1 MSLDHMGLSVVDLAN
16 MRAFYEKVVATLD
29 LKVGYEAPGAAV
41 GFSDGTSFPCL
52 FLMKS
57 DTLQRPR
64 AHFALRAKSRA
75 AVKAFYDAALAA
87 GASDNGPPGIREHYH
102 ANYYGCFVIDPEGHN
117 VEAVTHAAE

>member
-1 MSLDHMGLSVVDLAN
+1 MSLDHMGLSVVDLAT
-16 MRAFYEKVVATLD
+16 MRAFYEKVCATLD
-29 LKVGYEAPGAAV
+29 LKVGYEAAGAAV
-41 GFSDGTSFPCL
+41 GFSDGKSFPCL

-87 GASDNGPPGIREHYH
+87 GASDNGAPGVREHYH
-102 ANYYGCFVIDPEGHN
+102 ANYYACFVIDPEGHN